1 MIMKLII
8 AAGIIFIVGFAVFF
22 IRELL
27 RIINR
32 NDKDDDKL
40 SLN

>member
-1 MIMKLII
+1 MKLII